1 MKSTI
6 YIRPIHQKTAYSGYK
21 YSHTRYSF
29 WIDEEKLVE
38 GESYRFGNVTKFK
51 KFLVEKKGYDLS
63 DVEVIRFKPEY
74 WNFI

>member
-6 YIRPIHQKTAYSGYK
+6 YIRPIHQKTAYNGYK
-21 YSHTRYSF
+21 YSHTKYSF

-38 GESYRFGNVTKFK
+38 GESYRFGNITKFK

-63 DVEVIRFKPEY
+63 NVEIVRFKPEY